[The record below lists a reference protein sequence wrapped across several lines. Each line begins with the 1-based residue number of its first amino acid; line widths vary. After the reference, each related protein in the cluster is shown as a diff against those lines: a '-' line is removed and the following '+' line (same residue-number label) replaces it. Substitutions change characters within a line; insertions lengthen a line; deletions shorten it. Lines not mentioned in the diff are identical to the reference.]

1 MPTEKN
7 SDGNAQSGRDGGVR
21 AAEALPEMMLRC
33 TGFLLARAGL
43 RGKELLNERLR
54 PFGIHVRHY
63 AVLAMLMETP
73 AAQVAMADRLCI
85 DRTSMVSLLDE
96 LEAGGM
102 VRRTTNPQ
110 DRRMHVVQITER
122 GQEIVEAG
130 ERCARETES
139 ELMEPLT
146 GEEREELHRLLL
158 KLMGGSRE

>member
-1 MPTEKN
+1 MRTDQNEGADARPI
-7 SDGNAQSGRDGGVR
+7 
-21 AAEALPEMMLRC
+21 EALPEMMQRC

-96 LEAGGM
+96 LEAQGL

-110 DRRMHVVQITER
+110 DRRVHVVQITEH
-122 GQEIVEAG
+122 GQEIVRSG
-130 ERCARETES
+130 ERCARETEA
-139 ELMEPLT
+139 ELLERLT
-146 GEEREELHRLLL
+146 PAEREELRRLLL
-158 KLMGGSRE
+158 KVGG